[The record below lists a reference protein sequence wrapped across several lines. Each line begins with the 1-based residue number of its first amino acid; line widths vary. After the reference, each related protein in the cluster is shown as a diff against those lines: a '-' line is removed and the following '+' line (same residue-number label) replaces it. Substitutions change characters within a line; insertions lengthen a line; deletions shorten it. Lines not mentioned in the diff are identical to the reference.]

1 MCLYTSSELHQRMH
15 EVIFDVLTLFYYLWT
30 YFVIYDFSR
39 TIKTCVHF
47 FSVYENYFIIYVYM

>member
-1 MCLYTSSELHQRMH
+1 MH
-15 EVIFDVLTLFYYLWT
+15 EVIFYVLTLFYYLWT